1 MCARL
6 TAITALSTL
15 VILWE
20 FEVAHTGF
28 QHISEI
34 MLLCI
39 NNTISLFSVVHD
51 DS

>member
-6 TAITALSTL
+6 TATKALSTL

-20 FEVAHTGF
+20 FEVAHNGF

-34 MLLCI
+34 ILLCI
-39 NNTISLFSVVHD
+39 NNTTSLFPVVHD